1 MLKKCENC
9 DKKDV
14 TIRCLE
20 HHYDPYK
27 YTNHQTIV

>member
-1 MLKKCENC
+1 MQKKNCNGC

-27 YTNHQTIV
+27 YT